1 MILGRA
7 LLGVAAAMLV
17 AGRGALGFPEA
28 RAPLSASSRSDC
40 GQQRTAAE
48 AAHASSQ
55 AYSAL
60 MP

>member
-17 AGRGALGFPEA
+17 AGRGALGVPEA
-28 RAPLSASSRSDC
+28 RAPRSASSRSDC
-40 GQQRTAAE
+40 GEQRTAAE

>member
-28 RAPLSASSRSDC
+28 RAPLSVSSRSDC
-40 GQQRTAAE
+40 SQQRAAE
-48 AAHASSQ
+48 AAQPSSQ

>member
-1 MILGRA
+1 VILGRA
-7 LLGVAAAMLV
+7 LLGIAAAMLV

-40 GQQRTAAE
+40 SEQRAATG
-48 AAHASSQ
+48 AARPSSQ